1 MYQHLADGD
10 ADSGSA
16 AEWSN
21 NVLLDKKSDYFEGE
35 VIPRVYF
42 YKARN
47 SVPLVK
53 GQSYTSDVTY
63 NHYHVIRDMPAGL

>member
-1 MYQHLADGD
+1 MYQYWADGD

-21 NVLLDKKSDYFEGE
+21 NVLSDKKSDYFEGE

-53 GQSYTSDVTY
+53 GQS
-63 NHYHVIRDMPAGL
+63 